1 MPPRKKKPDPDK
13 LNPFER
19 SGKQPYQT
27 MKIPLKTILCDN
39 EALPVLTQLVFD
51 SSNYLII

>member
-1 MPPRKKKPDPDK
+1 MPRKKKPDPDK

-27 MKIPLKTILCDN
+27 LKIPLKTILCDK
-39 EALPVLTQLVFD
+39 EANKD
-51 SSNYLII
+51 E